1 MGVVIE
7 MAGEISFLAQ
17 GNLGP
22 RSRRLAGCFTLTR
35 LVGQI
40 SPANGALVAAPER
53 DYDGAGTRAR
63 RALAGPADP
72 WYDFRIAGCAGDRGP
87 RPAQTH
93 ERFALAIGMNDA

>member
-22 RSRRLAGCFTLTR
+22 RSRRLAGCFPLTR

-40 SPANGALVAAPER
+40 SPANGALVAHPNGTTMAPVR
-53 DYDGAGTRAR
+53 GRAAR
-63 RALAGPADP
+63 SQVRP
-72 WYDFRIAGCAGDRGP
+72 IRGM
-87 RPAQTH
+87 
-93 ERFALAIGMNDA
+93 ISG